1 MTQPDSI
8 MSAEAFASKLAI
20 NPAYGL
26 TGTQQITWTEL
37 IKARDE
43 AVRNAALEEAAEFV
57 NNHYYKEGFGE
68 NGVVK
73 KTWQRAK
80 KWGNPMVEAI
90 RILKTPSKETV

>member
-43 AVRNAALEEAAEFV
+43 AVRNAALEDV
-57 NNHYYKEGFGE
+57 LSLPHIP
-68 NGVVK
+68 VVTGTERGPRYGRQIDDDK
-73 KTWQRAK
+73 IKA
-80 KWGNPMVEAI
+80 
-90 RILKTPSKETV
+90 LKTPSKEQS